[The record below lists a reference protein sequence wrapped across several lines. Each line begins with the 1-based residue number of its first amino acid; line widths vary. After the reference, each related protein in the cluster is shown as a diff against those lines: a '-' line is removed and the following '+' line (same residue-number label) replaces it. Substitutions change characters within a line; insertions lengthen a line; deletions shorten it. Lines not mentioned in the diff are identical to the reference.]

1 MDIPAWPQAG
11 ERELELLRTVLESPQ
26 WGGFHPFVREFEGS
40 FAKYQHAA
48 YGVSAFNG
56 TVTLEAALSV
66 LGVTLGDEVIVPAI
80 SFISTAT
87 AVSRVGATPVFV
99 DLEPW
104 TFNMDPQ
111 CVEEAITTR
120 TRAII
125 PVHFGGTPCPID
137 ALSGLAAR
145 YGVAL
150 IEDAAHAQGSE
161 YRGRRMGSFGE
172 YGSFSFQNGKVLSSG
187 EGGML
192 VTNSEKRA
200 IEATAFINQGRK
212 AGESFYKHFTLGT
225 NFRMTAFQAAVL
237 IAQFEALPDQI
248 ARRMKNAALLKKLL
262 SDVEEIVW
270 QEHRA
275 EVTQNSFYLLPGRLR
290 KAAVSRDDF
299 CAKVAAAGVPCT
311 PFYPFPLYRNP
322 LYQQEES
329 CRITPC
335 PVAEA
340 YIGDA
345 FWFPHRVLLAEPETI
360 EQIAALVRAI
370 LRGEK

>member
-1 MDIPAWPQAG
+1 VDIPAWPQAG
-11 ERELELLRTVLESPQ
+11 ERELELLRAVLESPQ
-26 WGGFHPFVREFEGS
+26 WGGFHPFVREFEES

-66 LGVTLGDEVIVPAI
+66 LGITLGDEVIVPAI

-87 AVSRVGATPVFV
+87 AVSRMGATPVFV

-111 CVEEAITTR
+111 RVEEAITSR

-125 PVHFGGTPCPID
+125 PVHFGGTPCPMD

-200 IEATAFINQGRK
+200 LEAAAFINQGRK

-225 NFRMTAFQAAVL
+225 NFRMTGFQAAVL

-248 ARRMKNAALLKKLL
+248 ARRTKNAALLKAFL

-270 QEHRA
+270 QEQRP

-290 KAAVSRDDF
+290 DQALSRDRF
-299 CAKVAAAGVPCT
+299 CAKLEAAGVPCT

-322 LYQQEES
+322 MYQQEES

-335 PVAEA
+335 PVAESYVA
-340 YIGDA
+340 DA
-345 FWFPHRVLLAEPETI
+345 FWFPHRVLLAEQDTI
-360 EQIAALVRAI
+360 EQIAGLARAI
-370 LRGEK
+370 LRKEK